1 MGTVVLDSSLLI
13 GFFDPKDPHHDAA
26 ARHLQRM
33 HQDGDSYILPAVVLA
48 EVMVGRIRSNPHTA
62 RGAMRTVIDAFGPVR
77 DVDEEIAFVAAELR
91 AQRPSI
97 QMPDALVVATA
108 ILEEATVFT
117 FDKRL
122 ANAAV
127 DRVQLIPA
135 D

>member
-13 GFFDPKDPHHDAA
+13 GFFDPNDPHHDAA

-33 HQDGDSYILPAVVLA
+33 HQNRDGYLLPTVVLA
-48 EVMVGRIRSNPHTA
+48 EVMVGRIRSNPRTA
-62 RGAMRTVIDAFGPVR
+62 RGAMQTVLDAFGPVR
-77 DVDEEIAFVAAELR
+77 EVDEEIAFVAAELR
-91 AQRPSI
+91 ARRPSI

-108 ILEEATVFT
+108 TVEQATVST

-122 ANAAV
+122 ANAAP
-127 DRVQLIPA
+127 DRVQVIPA